1 MGDLISRKALI
12 EELKKSRKYHAQ
24 NGRELELLCRC
35 ENIVNEQPTV
45 EAVPV
50 QALTDAILD
59 KTKVVRCKDCKHSDL
74 PAVLTR
80 KYGKAGTLTCHN
92 RYSPC
97 NNRNVNEKDFC
108 SHGEMRT
115 SAE

>member
-1 MGDLISRKALI
+1 MRLIDADNLKIPNDAPYKASV
-12 EELKKSRKYHAQ
+12 KRVVAM
-24 NGRELELLCRC
+24 
-35 ENIVNEQPTV
+35 QPTV
-45 EAVPV
+45 EAIPV

-80 KYGKAGTLTCHN
+80 KYGKIGTLTCHN

-97 NNRNVNEKDFC
+97 NNRNINEKDFC
-108 SHGEMRT
+108 SYGKMRT

>member
-1 MGDLISRKALI
+1 MSRLIDAEKIDFNEVSIGASEFAKDTREAAQMLI
-12 EELKKSRKYHAQ
+12 D
-24 NGRELELLCRC
+24 N
-35 ENIVNEQPTV
+35 QPTV
-45 EAVPV
+45 EAVP
-50 QALTDAILD
+50 
-59 KTKVVRCKDCKHSDL
+59 VVRCKDCKHSDL

-80 KYGKAGTLTCHN
+80 KYGKIGTLTCHN

>member
-1 MGDLISRKALI
+1 MGRLIDADDLKNVFEGYSCTENPNPHFPLYMVKNDIDKA
-12 EELKKSRKYHAQ
+12 
-24 NGRELELLCRC
+24 
-35 ENIVNEQPTV
+35 PTV
-45 EAVPV
+45 EAVP
-50 QALTDAILD
+50 
-59 KTKVVRCKDCKHSDL
+59 VVRCKDCKHSDL

-80 KYGKAGTLTCHN
+80 KYGKIGTLTCHN

-97 NNRNVNEKDFC
+97 NNRNVNEKYFC